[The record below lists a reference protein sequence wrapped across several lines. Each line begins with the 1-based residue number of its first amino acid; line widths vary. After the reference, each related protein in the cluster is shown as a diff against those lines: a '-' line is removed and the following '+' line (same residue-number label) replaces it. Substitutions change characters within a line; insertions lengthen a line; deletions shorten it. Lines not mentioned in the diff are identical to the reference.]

1 MFSCLPRAPS
11 LLLCSPEAVS
21 TALGRLPALPD
32 LRVLSSR
39 SQVSPG
45 QPTPEAA
52 GQSCRVWGPPA
63 GSGPRGGRAFPTGRE
78 EGCSPL
84 CPAGGGKTTGTF
96 QGRPAGRAG
105 RGTSGADPRP
115 VGVAA
120 GADSPACWWPRGAP
134 RSARGTRCHSPAL
147 LPDFRVGLTPPSF
160 PPSLPPRPPPPPP
173 QVPGPRPARWGGA
186 SDPRG
191 AGRVSPTQLEAAPS
205 PAEGCYPGSWDRL
218 ASLGGVALSTLPVA
232 GGRGHIFPR
241 PPPGHPAG
249 ETPKPTVIPLEE
261 KQGLAGVR
269 LGRL

>member
-1 MFSCLPRAPS
+1 MACTGSALRRTSGRLVSFSTSAWVPSQSRPRPGHSPETSPLQREEKNLPGMFSCLPRAPS

-134 RSARGTRCHSPAL
+134 RSARGTRVPLSQPSALTRLPRGTHPSLLPAL
-147 LPDFRVGLTPPSF
+147 PPSS
-160 PPSLPPRPPPPPP
+160 PSSPSSA
-173 QVPGPRPARWGGA
+173 GPW
-186 SDPRG
+186 
-191 AGRVSPTQLEAAPS
+191 AAPG
-205 PAEGCYPGSWDRL
+205 A
-218 ASLGGVALSTLPVA
+218 V
-232 GGRGHIFPR
+232 GRS
-241 PPPGHPAG
+241 
-249 ETPKPTVIPLEE
+249 
-261 KQGLAGVR
+261 Q
-269 LGRL
+269 